1 MNRVILGEKHSVV
14 YLSWNSLSTYLIF
27 FTYFYLQSF
36 EISQGD
42 LSAGEKSEDNRVE
55 CQLYQVDLSDP
66 NMDPVSLFMHIY
78 RG

>member
-27 FTYFYLQSF
+27 LLIFIQSF